1 MKVVFYFILVCLSLS
16 LFSGCDYIKE
26 KKEILEKK
34 MSNSDASTVDVEIQN
49 ILRELAK
56 KNFPNA
62 QALQEEWVNNQ
73 YGAYEELTNFIPDMP
88 LNEYT
93 ALRNRA
99 EAKYQ
104 SDYVAR
110 LKYMSEETYG

>member
-34 MSNSDASTVDVEIQN
+34 MSNPEASTVDVGVQN
-49 ILRELAK
+49 KLRELAK

-62 QALQEEWVNNQ
+62 QALQEEWVNKQ
-73 YGAYEELTNFIPDMP
+73 YGAYEELSKFIPDMP

-99 EAKYQ
+99 EA
-104 SDYVAR
+104 
-110 LKYMSEETYG
+110 